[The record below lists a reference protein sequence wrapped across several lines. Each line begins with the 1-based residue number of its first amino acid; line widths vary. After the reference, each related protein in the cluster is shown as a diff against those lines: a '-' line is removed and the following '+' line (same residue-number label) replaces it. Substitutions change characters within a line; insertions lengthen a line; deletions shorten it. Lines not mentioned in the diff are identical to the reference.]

1 MKQSK
6 NLPTIGI
13 TMGDPVG
20 IGPEIVI
27 KALNIQEL
35 YTICKPVI
43 IGDSS
48 VLKQALTLL
57 NLNDMVI
64 NSIDDPKQGKF
75 LLNTLDVMNVSNI
88 TTNYLYERKN
98 SEAHISGCD
107 NKSGLPHGNSR
118 LLRPDIKTGTAM
130 LNYLVKGIDLAL
142 KNKIHA
148 LVTCPITK
156 TALKLAGSKFPGH
169 TEILAHKTNTKN
181 YAMMLAGEKL
191 KVVLVTLHIPLSK
204 VCGTL
209 TTEDII
215 QKIELTHTSLKERF
229 DIKSPRL
236 AVAGLNPH
244 AGEALMFGSEEEK
257 IIAPAV
263 KFANQNGLNVEGPL
277 PPDTVFYQAVHG
289 NRDGHV
295 TNQGKYDAV
304 ICMYHDQGLIPFK
317 LIHFKDG
324 VNTTLGLPIIRT
336 SVDHGTAYDIAWKG
350 IADPSSLVQA
360 IKMAIF
366 QADNCHGI

>member
-1 MKQSK
+1 MKRSK

-27 KALNIQEL
+27 KALNNQEL

-48 VLKQALTLL
+48 VLKLALTLL
-57 NLNDMVI
+57 NFNHMII
-64 NSIDDPKQGKF
+64 NSIDDLKQGKF
-75 LLNTLDVMNVSNI
+75 MSNTLDVMDISNI
-88 TTNYLYERKN
+88 KTDYSKQL
-98 SEAHISGCD
+98 
-107 NKSGLPHGNSR
+107 KSN
-118 LLRPDIKTGTAM
+118 LLKPDIKTGTAM
-130 LNYLVKGIDLAL
+130 LNYILKGIDLAL
-142 KNKIHA
+142 KNQIQA

-169 TEILAHKTNTKN
+169 TEILAHKTNTEN
-181 YAMMLAGEKL
+181 YAMMLAGENL
-191 KVVLVTLHIPLSK
+191 KVVLVTIHIPLSK
-204 VCGTL
+204 VSGTL
-209 TTEDII
+209 TTENII
-215 QKIELTHTSLKERF
+215 QKIKLTNTSLKERF
-229 DIKSPRL
+229 DIKSPKI

-244 AGEALMFGSEEEK
+244 AGEALMFGNEEKK

-263 KFANQNGLNVEGPL
+263 KFASKQGLNVEGPL

-289 NRDGHV
+289 NSNDCV
-295 TNQGKYDAV
+295 TNRGKYDAV

-336 SVDHGTAYDIAWKG
+336 SVDHGTAYDIAWQG
-350 IADPSSLVQA
+350 IADPSSLIQA

-366 QADNCHGI
+366 QANNLHVM